1 MSSFSCCWLWFL
13 AGLAAG
19 WLLWQLFD
27 KLFRRNGDEAGA
39 RWKRDLE
46 GANSKLSSLQ
56 SDLNAAGGK
65 TTKVQSEF
73 DAYKTSSSKLQGDF
87 DAANSS
93 AVKMRAELDAANA
106 ALKAKSDDHAR
117 ASADA
122 ADLRAKLS
130 LADSQVKTTGA
141 AAAVAGALAAAG
153 SFGFVPQKGGEDDLI
168 IIEGIGPKIKEL
180 LMADG
185 IKSFRALADAPIA
198 RVQGILD
205 AAGPNFRLANPG
217 SWARQAQMCAQGD
230 WAALRKYQDELN
242 AGVAPDAPKA

>member
-1 MSSFSCCWLWFL
+1 MSGFLCYLFWFVL
-13 AGLAAG
+13 GLAAG

-27 KLFRRNGDEAGA
+27 KLFKRDGDEAGA
-39 RWKRDLE
+39 RWKRDLD
-46 GANSKLSSLQ
+46 GANSKLASLQ

-65 TTKVQSEF
+65 TTKLQSEF
-73 DAYKTSSSKLQGDF
+73 DAFKTSSSKLQSDL
-87 DAANSS
+87 DASTSNAT
-93 AVKMRAELDAANA
+93 KLRAELDAANA
-106 ALKAKSDDHAR
+106 ALKAKIDDAAR

-130 LADSQVKTTGA
+130 LAESQTKIVG
-141 AAAVAGALAAAG
+141 AAAVAAGALATAG
-153 SFGFVPQKGGEDDLI
+153 SFGFVPQKNGEDDLI

-185 IKSFRALADAPIA
+185 IKTFRALADAPIV

-205 AAGPNFRLANPG
+205 AAGPNFRLANPA